1 MIGLLVVIWG
11 KSKFLFVVLSLLRKI
26 LAVEVVDACKIH
38 A

>member
-11 KSKFLFVVLSLLRKI
+11 RRKILIVVLSLLWQI
-26 LAVEVVDACKIH
+26 LVVEVVDACKIH